1 MDTVFSDWKSTLQD
15 FKDSVEKDL
24 DEIRKQK
31 AEIQQIKHE
40 IFSRLSQ
47 GQYIRD
53 DRRIVLSAPEI
64 IIGNVDSTGALW
76 SESGSTI
83 IIRGNGINL
92 EGSGEAG
99 YVKSRA
105 TNIQQIAVDPGMDGM
120 EDVVRPGSSVVTQAR
135 DIVIQSNDC
144 DGCFSQLP
152 SSLVG
157 CGVTIHSD
165 GQMAIDASKSVEAR
179 GTSIA
184 NMISALNDQ
193 KSGLETEAS
202 DRIDEVGSL
211 TDDIKDILEDMDGM
225 TDSFV
230 DVRSNIDDLLGKHQE
245 YNELLPILV
254 PAIDSCARTISA
266 LAEVNR
272 KISCLEDEQTALNDE
287 KDSFT
292 DNATGALLSLTGEQ
306 ISLTSMDG
314 DGNIR
319 TNAEAAIFIQTGRV
333 DIETMKPDGS
343 LIDNS
348 YVNIHTGSMDI
359 STVSPALTEGAEN
372 PADGDY
378 TTDGHFCVNSKTVS
392 FTAVDY
398 NIADGETSETALT
411 ADSSFSVR
419 VQDMSLNA
427 TDTEGNSTGSFTLVA
442 DKMKMAAADKDGN
455 QTGSIDM
462 KALDVFL
469 SSKDKDGTAT
479 GAMTLT
485 AKDVSLLSIDK
496 DYKALGQVV
505 VNGKDVHVKAMDL
518 DDKGQD
524 SSITSGGNM
533 VLVADNM
540 YIGRTKSDSQ
550 SSTLLVSSDKTG
562 IYGKTTAEM
571 QQGDAKAVVQLDGG
585 NVAISGSKAEFYGDN
600 TINGKSDFKAD
611 VTMKKLTA
619 DNIDAK
625 TSFKSK
631 NISDG
636 VAVPGAPSSAKLS
649 AKLSED
655 DAPVSTEIK
664 LGIVEEEGEGDEN
677 GEGGGTES

>member
-1 MDTVFSDWKSTLQD
+1 MDTAFSDWKSILQD

-24 DEIRKQK
+24 DEIRTQK

-40 IFSRLSQ
+40 IFTRLAQ
-47 GQYIRD
+47 GQYIHD
-53 DRRIVLSAPEI
+53 DHRIVLSAPEI
-64 IIGNVDSTGALW
+64 IIGNVDSTGMLW

-83 IIRGNGINL
+83 TIRGNAVNL
-92 EGSGEAG
+92 EGSGVAG

-105 TNIQQIAVDPGMDGM
+105 TNIAQIAVDPGTDGL
-120 EDVVRPGSSVVTQAR
+120 EDVVHPGSSVVSQAR
-135 DIVIQSNDC
+135 NIVIQSNDC
-144 DGCFSQLP
+144 DGCFSQSP
-152 SSLVG
+152 VGIG
-157 CGVTIHSD
+157 CGVKIHAD
-165 GQMAIDASKSVEAR
+165 GQMEIDASKSVDVR

-184 NMISALNDQ
+184 NMISALNEE
-193 KSGLETEAS
+193 KSGLESDAS
-202 DRIDEVGSL
+202 DRIDEVETI
-211 TDDIKDILEDMDGM
+211 TDDLKDILEDMDDL
-225 TDSFV
+225 TDSSL
-230 DVRSNIDDLLGKHQE
+230 DVRSNIGDLLDLQKDYKE
-245 YNELLPILV
+245 IIPKLLP
-254 PAIDSCARTISA
+254 AIEDCVRTISA

-272 KISCLEDEQTALNDE
+272 KITCLENEKTALNNE

-292 DNATGALLSLTGEQ
+292 DNTTDASLSLIGEQ

-319 TNAEAAIFIQTGRV
+319 TNAEAAVNIQTGKLS
-333 DIETMKPDGS
+333 INTTKADGT
-343 LIDNS
+343 LIDDS
-348 YVNIHTGSMDI
+348 YVSIHTGDVSI
-359 STVSPALTEGAEN
+359 STVVPTYTEGAEN
-372 PADGDY
+372 PGDGDY
-378 TTDGHFCVNSKTVS
+378 ATGGSFRVSSKEVS

-398 NIADGETSETALT
+398 NMADGEYTESNLT
-411 ADSSFSVR
+411 ADGKFYVR
-419 VQDMSLNA
+419 MQDMDLQA
-427 TDTEGNSTGSFTLVA
+427 TDTEGNSTGSFNLVA
-442 DKMKMAAADKDGN
+442 DKMKMTAADKDGN

-469 SSKDKDGTAT
+469 SSKDKDGSAT

-524 SSITSGGNM
+524 SSLTSGGNM

-550 SSTLLVSSDKTG
+550 SSTLLVSSDKTA
-562 IYGKTTAEM
+562 IFGKTTAEM

-585 NVAISGSKAEFYGDN
+585 NVALSGSKAEFYGDN

-611 VTMKKLTA
+611 VTMKKATA
-619 DNIDAK
+619 DNIEAK

-636 VAVPGAPSSAKLS
+636 IAVPGAPSTAKLS

-655 DAPVSTEIK
+655 DAPTSTEIK
-664 LGIVEEEGEGDEN
+664 LGIVEEEGEGDGN
-677 GEGGGTES
+677 GGGTE

>member
-1 MDTVFSDWKSTLQD
+1 MDTAFSDWKSILQD

-24 DEIRKQK
+24 DEIRTQK

-40 IFSRLSQ
+40 IFTRLAQ
-47 GQYIRD
+47 GQYIHD
-53 DRRIVLSAPEI
+53 DHRIVLSAPEI
-64 IIGNVDSTGALW
+64 IIGNVDSTGMLW

-83 IIRGNGINL
+83 TIRGNAVNL
-92 EGSGEAG
+92 EGSGVAG

-105 TNIQQIAVDPGMDGM
+105 TNIAQIAVDPGTDGL
-120 EDVVRPGSSVVTQAR
+120 EDVVHPGSSVVSQAR
-135 DIVIQSNDC
+135 NIVIQSNDC
-144 DGCFSQLP
+144 DGCFSQSP
-152 SSLVG
+152 VGIG
-157 CGVTIHSD
+157 CGVKIHAD
-165 GQMAIDASKSVEAR
+165 GQMEIDASKSVDVR

-184 NMISALNDQ
+184 NMISALNEE
-193 KSGLETEAS
+193 KSGLESDAS
-202 DRIDEVGSL
+202 DRIDEVETI
-211 TDDIKDILEDMDGM
+211 TDDLKDILEDMDDL
-225 TDSFV
+225 TDSSL
-230 DVRSNIDDLLGKHQE
+230 DVRSNIGDLLDLQKDYKE
-245 YNELLPILV
+245 IIPKLLP
-254 PAIDSCARTISA
+254 AIEDCVRTISA

-272 KISCLEDEQTALNDE
+272 KITCLENEKTALNNE

-292 DNATGALLSLTGEQ
+292 DNTTDASLSLIGEQ

-319 TNAEAAIFIQTGRV
+319 TNAEAAVNIQTGKLS
-333 DIETMKPDGS
+333 INTTKADGT
-343 LIDNS
+343 LIDDS
-348 YVNIHTGSMDI
+348 YVSIHTGDVSI
-359 STVSPALTEGAEN
+359 STVVPTYTEGAEN
-372 PADGDY
+372 PGDGDY
-378 TTDGHFCVNSKTVS
+378 ATGGSFRVSSKEVS

-398 NIADGETSETALT
+398 NMADGEYTESNLT
-411 ADSSFSVR
+411 ADGKFYVR
-419 VQDMSLNA
+419 MQDMDLQA
-427 TDTEGNSTGSFTLVA
+427 TDTEGNSTGSFNLVA
-442 DKMKMAAADKDGN
+442 DKMKMTAADKDGN

-469 SSKDKDGTAT
+469 SSKDKDGSAT

-485 AKDVSLLSIDK
+485 AKDLSLLSIDK

-524 SSITSGGNM
+524 SSLTSGGNM

-550 SSTLLVSSDKTG
+550 SSTLLVSSDKTA
-562 IYGKTTAEM
+562 IFGKTTAEM
-571 QQGDAKAVVQLDGG
+571 QQGDAKAVVQLTGG
-585 NVAISGSKAEFYGDN
+585 NVALSGSKAEFYGDN

-611 VTMKKLTA
+611 VTMKKATA
-619 DNIDAK
+619 DNIEVK

-636 VAVPGAPSSAKLS
+636 IAVPGAPSTAKLS

-655 DAPVSTEIK
+655 DAPTSTEIK
-664 LGIVEEEGEGDEN
+664 LEIVEEEGEGDGN
-677 GEGGGTES
+677 GGGTE

>member
-1 MDTVFSDWKSTLQD
+1 MDTVFADWKSILQD

-40 IFSRLSQ
+40 IFSRMSQ
-47 GQYIRD
+47 GQYIHD

-64 IIGNVDSTGALW
+64 VIGNVDSTGMLW
-76 SESGSTI
+76 SENGSTI
-83 IIRGNGINL
+83 TIRGNAVNL
-92 EGSGEAG
+92 EGSGSSG

-105 TNIQQIAVDPGMDGM
+105 TNISQIAVDPGMDGL
-120 EDVVRPGSSVVTQAR
+120 EDVVRPGSSVVSQAR
-135 DIVIQSNDC
+135 NIVIQSNDC
-144 DGCFSQLP
+144 DGCFSQKP
-152 SSLVG
+152 IGMG
-157 CGVTIHSD
+157 CGVRIHSD
-165 GQMAIDASKSVEAR
+165 GQMDIDASKSTEVR
-179 GTSIA
+179 GTSIE
-184 NMISALNDQ
+184 NMLSVLNEQ
-193 KSGLETEAS
+193 KSSLESAAS
-202 DRIDEVGSL
+202 DRLGEVSSL
-211 TDDIKDILEDMDGM
+211 TDDIKDVLED
-225 TDSFV
+225 
-230 DVRSNIDDLLGKHQE
+230 IDDLTDSAIDIRSNVGDLLELQRNYEK
-245 YNELLPILV
+245 LLPSIV
-254 PAIDSCARTISA
+254 PTIENCIEAISA

-292 DNATGALLSLTGEQ
+292 ENSTGASLSLTGEQ
-306 ISLTSMDG
+306 ISLASVDG

-319 TNAEAAIFIQTGRV
+319 TNAEAAVTIQTGKMS
-333 DIETMKPDGS
+333 INTTQADGT
-343 LIDNS
+343 LIDDS
-348 YVNIHTGSMDI
+348 YVSIHTSDMNI
-359 STVSPALTEGAEN
+359 STVAPALTEGAEN
-372 PADGDY
+372 PSDGDY
-378 TTDGHFCVNSKTVS
+378 TTGGSFRVNSKNVS
-392 FTAVDY
+392 FVAVDY
-398 NIADGETSETALT
+398 SMADGEYTETALT
-411 ADSSFSVR
+411 ADSNFYVR
-419 VQDMSLNA
+419 TQNMNLNA
-427 TDTEGNSTGSFTLVA
+427 VDTEGNSTGLFNLVA
-442 DKMKMAAADKDGN
+442 DKMKMTAADKDGN
-455 QTGSIDM
+455 YTGSIDM
-462 KALDVFL
+462 KALDLFL

-479 GAMTLT
+479 GALTMT

-550 SSTLLVSSDKTG
+550 SSTLLVSSDKTA
-562 IYGKTTAEM
+562 IFGKTTAEM

-600 TINGKSDFKAD
+600 TINGKSDFKSD
-611 VTMKKLTA
+611 VSMKKVTA
-619 DNIDAK
+619 DNIEAK

-636 VAVPGAPSSAKLS
+636 IAVPSAPSSAKLS

-655 DAPVSTEIK
+655 DAPTSTEIK
-664 LGIVEEEGEGDEN
+664 LSNEESE
-677 GEGGGTES
+677 EGGGEE